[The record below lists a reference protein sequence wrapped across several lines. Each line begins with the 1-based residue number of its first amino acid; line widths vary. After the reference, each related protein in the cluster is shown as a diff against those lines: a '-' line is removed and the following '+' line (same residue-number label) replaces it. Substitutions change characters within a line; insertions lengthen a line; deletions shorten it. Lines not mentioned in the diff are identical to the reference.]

1 MDVREAEQLFQ
12 HHIQLARNFRRE
24 GKEIPTT
31 FILVM
36 PDGALVVM
44 PLMPDLDK
52 DTVVALV
59 KHVAKSMGAQYVLH
73 LCECWVA
80 MQTAPNETPVSER
93 PDRIEALMV
102 SIDGP
107 GLSKVTIIAIQPD
120 GSLGEPLNFDTFSG
134 RMANLSNQ
142 TNTPLEC

>member
-12 HHIQLARNFRRE
+12 YHVHFALNYKRE

-31 FILVM
+31 FILAM
-36 PDGALVVM
+36 PDGALMVM
-44 PLMPDLDK
+44 PPSPDMDK
-52 DTVVALV
+52 DTTIALV

-73 LCECWVA
+73 LGECWVA
-80 MQTAPNETPVSER
+80 MQTESNETPVSER
-93 PDRIEALMV
+93 PDRIEAIMV

-107 GLSKVTIIAIQPD
+107 GLSKVTIISIQPD
-120 GSLGEPLNFDTFSG
+120 GSLGEPMNFDTFSG

-142 TNTPLEC
+142 ASTPLEC

>member
-12 HHIQLARNFRRE
+12 YHVHFALNYKRE

-31 FILVM
+31 FILAM
-36 PDGALVVM
+36 PDGALMVM
-44 PLMPDLDK
+44 PPSPDLDK
-52 DTVVALV
+52 DTTIALV

-73 LCECWVA
+73 LGECWMA
-80 MQTAPNETPVSER
+80 MQAEPNETPVSER

-107 GLSKVTIIAIQPD
+107 GLSKVTIISIQPD
-120 GSLGEPLNFDTFSG
+120 GSLGEPMNFDTFSG

-142 TNTPLEC
+142 ASTPLEC